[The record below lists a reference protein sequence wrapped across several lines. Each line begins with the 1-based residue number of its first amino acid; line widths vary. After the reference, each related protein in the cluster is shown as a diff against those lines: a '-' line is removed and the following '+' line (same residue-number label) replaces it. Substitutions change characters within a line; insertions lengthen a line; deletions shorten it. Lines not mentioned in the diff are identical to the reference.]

1 MDPEYEKYNNSCDI
15 KKGHMVQVIVKE
27 TSSDVPQKGGDIL
40 WTTTGKTFGS
50 MHAVIKA
57 IYEALPD
64 YKGKRVWV
72 EVKNKT
78 NGMVTICSSHYIP
91 KNRIPFTLG

>member
-1 MDPEYEKYNNSCDI
+1 MDQEYENKLKRCDI
-15 KKGHMVQVIVKE
+15 KKGHIIQVIVKE
-27 TSSDVPQKGGDIL
+27 TSSDISQRGGGVL
-40 WTTTGKTFGS
+40 WKTTDNIFGS

-57 IYEALPD
+57 IYEALPE

-91 KNRIPFTLG
+91 KSRIPFTLG

>member
-27 TSSDVPQKGGDIL
+27 TSSSTPQKGGEVL
-40 WTTTGKTFGS
+40 WTATKNDFGS

-57 IYEALPD
+57 IYEALPE
-64 YKGKRVWV
+64 YKGKRIWV

-78 NGMVTICSSHYIP
+78 NNMGTICSSHYIP